1 MPSGGNLHANDLSQ
15 ALKNKNAAGAYKNL
29 VVYVEAC
36 ESGSMF
42 EGQLLPSNIGVYAM
56 TASNATENSW
66 ATYCDTPE
74 YNTCLGDLFS
84 VAWMEDADAR
94 RPGDPETL
102 GQLYDIVAKRTN
114 LSHVSRYGDL
124 SLSSQPVSLYYL
136 PPGPGTSTASAVIDD
151 EGRVGGVNQR
161 DAGLVYLWRKYYEE
175 KSVEAWERLLRGD
188 HASTAA
194 STSSETSSWATPPRR
209 SSCTSGVRRGSRWLT
224 TGIASSPWCARS
236 RLTVARWG
244 SMG

>member
-102 GQLYDIVAKRTN
+102 GQLYDIVAKRT
-114 LSHVSRYGDL
+114 
-124 SLSSQPVSLYYL
+124 
-136 PPGPGTSTASAVIDD
+136 
-151 EGRVGGVNQR
+151 
-161 DAGLVYLWRKYYEE
+161 
-175 KSVEAWERLLRGD
+175 
-188 HASTAA
+188 
-194 STSSETSSWATPPRR
+194 
-209 SSCTSGVRRGSRWLT
+209 
-224 TGIASSPWCARS
+224 
-236 RLTVARWG
+236 
-244 SMG
+244 